1 MEAVE
6 KAKQNGINA
15 AHYDMV
21 FLKPMDTEALHEIAK
36 KYKKIITVE
45 EGVLSGGF
53 GSSVLEFMADNDYD
67 LKIKRIGIP
76 DKFIEHGTVN
86 ELHKICGLDA
96 DSIYDAIC
104 KI

>member
-1 MEAVE
+1 ME
-6 KAKQNGINA
+6 
-15 AHYDMV
+15 
-21 FLKPMDTEALHEIAK
+21 TEALHEIEK
-36 KYKKIITVE
+36 KYQRIITVE